1 MIKFEALAIKTE
13 TDDIYIIFLLK
24 KNIRS
29 DIIKTI
35 LEYLPIAALET
46 LKKQK
51 MAITLV
57 GQEYKS
63 IESRQPYRTR
73 IRIIYRRTQIL
84 GSQKIITTRTENQDT
99 LITTFIDIWQR
110 VAKN

>member
-1 MIKFEALAIKTE
+1 MLNGKLKHFDRERN
-13 TDDIYIIFLLK
+13 IIFLLK

-35 LEYLPIAALET
+35 LGYLPIVALET

-51 MAITLV
+51 VAITLV
-57 GQEYKS
+57 GQKYKS
-63 IESRQPYRTR
+63 IESRHDYRTR
-73 IRIIYRRTQIL
+73 MRIIYRRTQIL
-84 GSQKIITTRTENQDT
+84 ESQKIITTRIENQDT

>member
-1 MIKFEALAIKTE
+1 MLNGKLKHFDRERN
-13 TDDIYIIFLLK
+13 IIFLLK
-24 KNIRS
+24 QNIRS

-35 LEYLPIAALET
+35 LGYLPIIALET

-51 MAITLV
+51 VTITLV

-63 IESRQPYRTR
+63 IESRHDYRTR
-73 IRIIYRRTQIL
+73 IRIIYGRTQIL
-84 GSQKIITTRTENQDT
+84 ESQKIITTRIENQDT
-99 LITTFIDIWQR
+99 LIATFIDIWQR